1 MRFKPRVYFTSD
13 VFTPEQIGSNE
24 KIDAT
29 IRKNLKTLWKTL
41 NSIAS
46 VHVFEGR
53 FPTLPDLSQELQKYR
68 PNIIGCHISHPITPE
83 LLKGLEVFAIATA
96 TMGYNHISPLL
107 FEHILITHTPG
118 ILHETVADYTIALIM
133 ANLRNLID
141 LHNYVWEGK
150 WNKGDRWDL
159 DQELSSIIT
168 SKTIGIV
175 GLGEIGTELVKKLS
189 SWNIPMMYYDIHRKP
204 EVERSYP
211 NLSFQS
217 DLSVIFKEA
226 DIVSIHVPL
235 NKKTE
240 KFINHDLL
248 KLMKPN
254 SLLINTARGNVLDL
268 DALLDLLKEKKVK
281 INFAIDVFPQEPISD
296 TTLKKIKQIKR
307 EQPNLR
313 IILMPHNASA
323 DANTRGNM
331 VRLFL
336 EDITK
341 LIQSYSIDDLKDVH
355 IIPEQKSNLMTN
367 DWNIK
372 AYWNRK
378 NTEENS

>member
-1 MRFKPRVYFTSD
+1 MRFKPRVYFTSE
-13 VFTPEQIGSNE
+13 VFTPEQMGSNE

-29 IRKNLKTLWKTL
+29 IRTNLKTLWNTL
-41 NSIAS
+41 NSIAI
-46 VHVFEGR
+46 VNVFEGR
-53 FPTLPDLSQELQKYR
+53 FPTPPELSQELQKYR
-68 PNIIGCHISHPITPE
+68 PNIIGCHISHPISPE

-96 TMGYNHISPLL
+96 TMGYNHISPSL
-107 FEHILITHTPG
+107 FKNILITHTPG

-141 LHNYVWEGK
+141 LHNYVWQGK
-150 WNKGDRWDL
+150 WSEEDRWDL

-189 SWNIPMMYYDIHRKP
+189 PWNVTMMYYDIHRKP
-204 EVERSYP
+204 EIEHSYS

-217 DLSVIFKEA
+217 DLSGIFKEA

-235 NKKTE
+235 NKSTE
-240 KFINHDLL
+240 KLVNRDLL

-254 SLLINTARGNVLDL
+254 SLLINTARGNIVDL
-268 DALLDLLKEKKVK
+268 DALLNLLKEKKVK

-296 TTLKKIKQIKR
+296 TTLNKIKQIKR
-307 EQPNLR
+307 EQPDLR

-331 VRLFL
+331 VKLFL
-336 EDITK
+336 EDIIK
-341 LIQSYSIDDLKDVH
+341 LIQSYSIEDLKDVH
-355 IIPEQKSNLMTN
+355 IIPEQKSNLITN

-372 AYWNRK
+372 TYWNKK
-378 NTEENS
+378 NVETTS

>member
-13 VFTPEQIGSNE
+13 VFTPEQLGSNE

-29 IRKNLKTLWKTL
+29 IRTTLKTLWKTL
-41 NSIAS
+41 NSIAI
-46 VHVFEGR
+46 VNFFEGR
-53 FPTLPDLSQELQKYR
+53 FPTPPELSQELQKYH
-68 PNIIGCHISHPITPE
+68 PNIIGCHISQPISPE
-83 LLKGLEVFAIATA
+83 LLKGHDVFAIATA

-107 FEHILITHTPG
+107 FENILITHTPG

-133 ANLRNLID
+133 SNLRNLID
-141 LHNYVWEGK
+141 LHNYVWEGNWSK
-150 WNKGDRWDL
+150 EDRWDL
-159 DQELSSIIT
+159 DQDLSSIIT

-189 SWNIPMMYYDIHRKP
+189 PWNITMMYYDIHRKP
-204 EVERSYP
+204 EIERSYS
-211 NLSFQS
+211 NVSFQP
-217 DLSVIFKEA
+217 DLSVIFRDA
-226 DIVSIHVPL
+226 DIVSLHIPL
-235 NKKTE
+235 NKSTE
-240 KFINHDLL
+240 KLINHDLL
-248 KLMKPN
+248 TLMKPN

-307 EQPNLR
+307 EQPDLR

-331 VRLFL
+331 VILFL
-336 EDITK
+336 KDIIK

-378 NTEENS
+378 NIEANS

>member
-1 MRFKPRVYFTSD
+1 MSLKPRVYFTSD
-13 VFTPEQIGSNE
+13 VFTPEQMGSNE
-24 KIDAT
+24 KIDAS
-29 IRKNLKTLWKTL
+29 IRTDLKTLWKTL
-41 NSIAS
+41 NSIAI
-46 VHVFEGR
+46 VNIFEGR
-53 FPTLPDLSQELQKYR
+53 FPTPSELSQELQKYC
-68 PNIIGCHISHPITPE
+68 PNIIGCHISHPISPE
-83 LLKGLEVFAIATA
+83 LLNGLEVFAIATA

-107 FEHILITHTPG
+107 FENILITHTPG

-133 ANLRNLID
+133 ANLRNIID

-150 WNKGDRWDL
+150 WSKDDRWDL
-159 DQELSSIIT
+159 DQDLSSIIT
-168 SKTIGIV
+168 SKSIGIV

-189 SWNIPMMYYDIHRKP
+189 PWNIPMMYYDIHRKT
-204 EVERSYP
+204 EIEHSYS

-217 DLSVIFKEA
+217 DLSIIFKEA

-235 NKKTE
+235 NKSTE
-240 KFINHDLL
+240 KLVNHDFL

-268 DALLDLLKEKKVK
+268 DDLLDLLKEKKIK
-281 INFAIDVFPQEPISD
+281 INFAIDVFPQEPISH
-296 TTLKKIKQIKR
+296 TALKKIKQIKQ
-307 EQPNLR
+307 EQPDLR

-336 EDITK
+336 EDIIK
-341 LIQSYSIDDLKDVH
+341 LIQSFSIDDLKGVH
-355 IIPEQKSNLMTN
+355 VIPEQKSNLMTN

-378 NTEENS
+378 NEETKS

>member
-1 MRFKPRVYFTSD
+1 MSLKPRVYFTSD
-13 VFTPEQIGSNE
+13 VFTPEQMGSNE
-24 KIDAT
+24 KIDIP
-29 IRKNLKTLWKTL
+29 IRSNLKILWETL
-41 NSIAS
+41 NSIAI
-46 VHVFEGR
+46 VNVFEGR
-53 FPTLPDLSQELQKYR
+53 FPTPQELSQELQKYR
-68 PNIIGCHISHPITPE
+68 PNIIGCHISHPISPE
-83 LLKGLEVFAIATA
+83 LLKGLELYGIATA

-107 FEHILITHTPG
+107 FENILITHTPG

-150 WNKGDRWDL
+150 WSKGDRWDL
-159 DQELSSIIT
+159 DQELSSILT
-168 SKTIGIV
+168 SKTIGII

-189 SWNIPMMYYDIHRKP
+189 PWNITIMYYDLHRKTGI
-204 EVERSYP
+204 EHSYP

-235 NKKTE
+235 NKDTE
-240 KFINHDLL
+240 KLVNHDFL

-268 DALLDLLKEKKVK
+268 DALLNLLKDKKVK

-307 EQPNLR
+307 EQPDQR

-336 EDITK
+336 EDIIK
-341 LIQSYSIDDLKDVH
+341 LIQSSSIQDLKDVH

-372 AYWNRK
+372 TYWNKK
-378 NTEENS
+378 NVETTS